1 MDRPGAEVSV
11 DVSKTPEKISGMFD
25 AIAGNYDFLNHLLS
39 AGIDKRWRKRAIR
52 ALALTGR
59 ERVLDLCTGT
69 ADLAIAAR
77 TANPPAK
84 SVVGIDFAGEMLRI
98 GQGKLRA
105 GRHTGSA
112 ALIRGD
118 ASRIPLG
125 DRTVDAVT
133 IGFGIRNVQN
143 TAAACAEMHRTL
155 TPGGRLAILEFAIP
169 TTPVVSSAYRFY
181 FNRVLPAIGRLISKH
196 NAAYGYLPA
205 SVGAFASPDEFVN
218 ILRQAG
224 FVDIQ
229 ASPLTF
235 GIVYLYT
242 ARRL

>member
-1 MDRPGAEVSV
+1 MTAPDISKSPDRIA
-11 DVSKTPEKISGMFD
+11 GMFD

-39 AGIDKRWRKRAIR
+39 AGIDKRWRKRAVR

-77 TANPPAK
+77 SATPPAR
-84 SVVGIDFAGEMLRI
+84 SVVGVDFAGEMLRI
-98 GQGKLRA
+98 GLDKLRA
-105 GRHTGSA
+105 ARLDPAIT
-112 ALIRGD
+112 LIRGD
-118 ASRIPLG
+118 AANIPIG
-125 DRTVDAVT
+125 NGAVDAIT

-143 TAAACAEMHRTL
+143 TAAACAEMRRTL
-155 TPGGRLAILEFAIP
+155 APGGRLAILEFAIP
-169 TTPVVSSAYRFY
+169 TTPLVSSAYRFY

-205 SVGAFASPDEFVN
+205 SVGAFASPDEFVK
-218 ILRQAG
+218 ILRHAG

-229 ASPLTF
+229 ARPLTF

-242 ARRL
+242 ATRG

>member
-1 MDRPGAEVSV
+1 VSV
-11 DVSKTPEKISGMFD
+11 DVSKAPDKISGMFD
-25 AIAGNYDFLNHLLS
+25 AIAGHYDFLNHVLS

-52 ALALTGR
+52 SLALTGR

-69 ADLAIAAR
+69 ADLAIGAR
-77 TANPPAK
+77 TAHPPAK
-84 SVVGIDFAGEMLRI
+84 SVVGVDFAGEMLRI
-98 GQGKLRA
+98 GLGKLRDRQLTPA
-105 GRHTGSA
+105 VT
-112 ALIRGD
+112 LIRGD
-118 ASRIPLG
+118 AARIPLA
-125 DRTVDAVT
+125 DAAVDAVT

-143 TAAACAEMHRTL
+143 TAAACAEIHRTL
-155 TPGGRLAILEFAIP
+155 MPGGRLAILEFAIP
-169 TTPVVSSAYRFY
+169 TTPLVSSAYRFY

-205 SVGAFASPDEFVN
+205 SVGAFASPGEFVN

-224 FVDIQ
+224 FVDVE

-242 ARRL
+242 ARRSWHPPGG